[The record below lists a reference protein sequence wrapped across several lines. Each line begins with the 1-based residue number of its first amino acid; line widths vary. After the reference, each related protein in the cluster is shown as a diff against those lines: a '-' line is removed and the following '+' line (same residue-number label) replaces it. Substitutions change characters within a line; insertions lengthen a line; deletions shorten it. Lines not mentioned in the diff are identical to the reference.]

1 MEVLKRIIKHAR
13 REGKSSKEA
22 FEQASYR
29 LERTYGAVYAFWS
42 SNIPQDFKQY
52 VKSIERLNPAPHK
65 SEPDEY
71 ETAIEEAFERA
82 GKGYTVDDLPFADV
96 GDMDEQYADKHPE
109 QYHPPEEEADTRYNV
124 PRLPP
129 NAGAMD
135 IEHAISDNEIYSKT
149 REAILNAQRRQV
161 AYGLDKYP
169 EPLNADTWTII
180 ETIDHIISETAD
192 KLHYLTMLKIK
203 LQQGTEE

>member
-1 MEVLKRIIKHAR
+1 MNVLKRIIKHAKR
-13 REGKSSKEA
+13 DGRTMKEG

-42 SNIPQDFKQY
+42 SNVDADFKQY
-52 VKSIERLNPAPHK
+52 VKKISKDQPIV
-65 SEPDEY
+65 DDY
-71 ETAIEEAFERA
+71 ETAIEEAFGRA
-82 GKGYTVDDLPFADV
+82 ASSYTEDDLPF
-96 GDMDEQYADKHPE
+96 DEPHPE
-109 QYHPPEEEADTRYNV
+109 QYHPTDAMNAIHDSVADTRYNL

-129 NAGAMD
+129 NASEAD
-135 IEHAISDNEIYSKT
+135 VEDVIDRTPIYDLT
-149 REAILNAQRRQV
+149 RDAILGAQRRQV

-203 LQQGTEE
+203 LQQGTEENT

>member
-1 MEVLKRIIKHAR
+1 MK
-13 REGKSSKEA
+13 EG

-42 SNIPQDFKQY
+42 SNVDADFKQY
-52 VKSIERLNPAPHK
+52 VKKISKDQPIV
-65 SEPDEY
+65 DDY
-71 ETAIEEAFERA
+71 ETAIEEAFGRA
-82 GKGYTVDDLPFADV
+82 TSSYTEDDLPF
-96 GDMDEQYADKHPE
+96 DEPHPE
-109 QYHPPEEEADTRYNV
+109 QYLPPESEPRAVHEPSAYERSLHEADTRYNL

-129 NAGAMD
+129 NASEAD
-135 IEHAISDNEIYSKT
+135 VEDVIDRTPIYDLT
-149 REAILNAQRRQV
+149 REAILGAQRRQV

-203 LQQGTEE
+203 LQQGTEENT